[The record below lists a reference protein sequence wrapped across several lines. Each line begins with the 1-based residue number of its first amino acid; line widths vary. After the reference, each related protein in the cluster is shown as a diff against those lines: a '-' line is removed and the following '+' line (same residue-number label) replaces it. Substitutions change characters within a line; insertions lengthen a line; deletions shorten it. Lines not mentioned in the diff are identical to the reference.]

1 MRTVISCTFQKA
13 GPVSQL
19 SWAKKKRAPANYFP
33 SKGAIPPR
41 SEAPEELLHWHDWNY
56 SRKNTHKPRAITKQ
70 KVFFFFFACT
80 KARRKCSHCD
90 TWFQVPQFHL
100 EHKNHTKIS
109 RETMPGMRVPSKG
122 GCAGL
127 GNLLV
132 TKKKKQSGE
141 IFPTTLVH
149 QNLLVTKQSRKIF
162 PTTTLHQRN
171 PQIASGGKK
180 KVTWNL
186 FNHASQPKKSSTCTP
201 AKSF

>member
-1 MRTVISCTFQKA
+1 MPSHPAVRLQRSCYTGTIGIILGRTHTSP
-13 GPVSQL
+13 G
-19 SWAKKKRAPANYFP
+19 
-33 SKGAIPPR
+33 
-41 SEAPEELLHWHDWNY
+41 LLQNK
-56 SRKNTHKPRAITKQ
+56 S
-70 KVFFFFFACT
+70 FFFFACT

-100 EHKNHTKIS
+100 EHKKHTKIS

-122 GCAGL
+122 GRAGL

-180 KVTWNL
+180 KKK
-186 FNHASQPKKSSTCTP
+186 KKSHV
-201 AKSF
+201 KSF

>member
-1 MRTVISCTFQKA
+1 
-13 GPVSQL
+13 
-19 SWAKKKRAPANYFP
+19 
-33 SKGAIPPR
+33 
-41 SEAPEELLHWHDWNY
+41 
-56 SRKNTHKPRAITKQ
+56 
-70 KVFFFFFACT
+70 
-80 KARRKCSHCD
+80 
-90 TWFQVPQFHL
+90 
-100 EHKNHTKIS
+100 
-109 RETMPGMRVPSKG
+109 MPGMRVPSKG

-180 KVTWNL
+180 KEK
-186 FNHASQPKKSSTCTP
+186 KKSREIFLTMPVNQRSPQLALLRNLSNHDTKEVLNLQSCKIFLTTSVLP
-201 AKSF
+201 CQLHDLKNSSEM